1 MECWKS
7 DPSYRPSFGCLSSQ
21 LQTMMTE
28 EEQVSNT
35 KINQSASKNNCSNWS
50 YMQTRVTCSI
60 FPLRNTSTWL
70 NSSMKMY
77 SRQTVKR
84 RLCISGKELLI
95 PCKTWNHFAINII
108 YISNMIEP
116 FLDESNTIWTKKKNK
131 KEEGLCNTATWRKLL
146 LKFKT

>member
-28 EEQVSNT
+28 EEQVSNM
-35 KINQSASKNNCSNWS
+35 KITQSTSKNNCSNGS
-50 YMQTRVTCSI
+50 FMQTKVTCSI
-60 FPLRNTSTWL
+60 FSLRNTSTWL

-95 PCKTWNHFAINII
+95 PCTTWNHFAINII

-116 FLDESNTIWTKKKNK
+116 FLDESNTLWKKKNK

>member
-28 EEQVSNT
+28 EEQVNNM
-35 KINQSASKNNCSNWS
+35 KITQSASKNNCSNWS

-60 FPLRNTSTWL
+60 FPLRNTWTWL

-95 PCKTWNHFAINII
+95 PCTTWNHFAVNIM

-116 FLDESNTIWTKKKNK
+116 FVDEGNTIWKKKNK
-131 KEEGLCNTATWRKLL
+131 KEKGLCNTATWRKLL